1 MKQPPSSVLLFKAAQ
16 KRGYKPI
23 WLTDYGFFQFTVD
36 GRVLLA
42 CQSRS
47 FGNSQ
52 LCTWVTADKHATHVL
67 LDHYHFPTI
76 PFCFSRERRII
87 NTFFDR
93 YHPVIA
99 KPVLGEKSEGVRL
112 ISDRDKLFDNDL
124 SSTLFESFIKGV
136 EYRYLRMEGKLIAVQ
151 KKVLAPTAKYPWKK
165 EYTNLEIGEYDAR
178 LSQLS
183 EKINNIIPQQLL
195 AVDFIV
201 GENNYVWVLE
211 VNSMPGLWSFLHPD
225 FGTSIDVTDPMLN
238 LIIRSQG
245 GKI

>member
-1 MKQPPSSVLLFKAAQ
+1 M
-16 KRGYKPI
+16 
-23 WLTDYGFFQFTVD
+23 WLTDYGFFQFTVN

-42 CQSRS
+42 CQTKN
-47 FGNSQ
+47 FGNNQ
-52 LCTWVTADKHATHVL
+52 LCTWVTTDKHATHVL

-76 PFCFSRERRII
+76 PYCFSRERRII
-87 NTFFDR
+87 NNFFDR

-112 ISDRDKLFDNDL
+112 ISERDKLFESDL
-124 SSTLFESFIKGV
+124 STTLFERFVKGI

-151 KKVLAPTAKYPWKK
+151 KKTPAPTAKYPWKK
-165 EYTNLEIGEYDAR
+165 EYTNVETGEYDVR

-183 EKINNIIPQQLL
+183 EEINKVIPQQLL

-201 GENNYVWVLE
+201 GQDDHVWVLE

-225 FGTSIDVTDPMLN
+225 FGTPIDLTGLILDF
-238 LIIRSQG
+238 IIRSQV